1 MLSFYRE
8 TIDNS
13 IVEIAVKVFIVAKK
27 IESRIEKSNSAK
39 RQ

>member
-13 IVEIAVKVFIVAKK
+13 IGEIAVKVFIVAKK
-27 IESRIEKSNSAK
+27 KLNPG
-39 RQ
+39 